1 MKPETPLRAQ
11 VEAKGGLSTEKTRL
25 AYADHARVEGKG
37 PVFEIPVKAEGA
49 GEGEVEV
56 DLDFYVCI
64 AELCLKTGEK
74 LKTTTSIQ

>member
-1 MKPETPLRAQ
+1 M
-11 VEAKGGLSTEKTRL
+11 
-25 AYADHARVEGKG
+25 EGKG